1 MIRRKGREI
10 MMRNVMPNKSSYWA
24 HCRHRLRRAGH
35 IRRDWTATTSGST
48 RHRIPQLQ
56 ARPLIVLATRGRI
69 SCKVMYQVLAV
80 NQWSPG
86 RKNFTVSG
94 KLGTQIGRQT
104 NCWNIDISADLAEVI
119 SVVVYPGRN
128 VSTAVMTNPI

>member
-1 MIRRKGREI
+1 
-10 MMRNVMPNKSSYWA
+10 
-24 HCRHRLRRAGH
+24 
-35 IRRDWTATTSGST
+35 
-48 RHRIPQLQ
+48 
-56 ARPLIVLATRGRI
+56 
-69 SCKVMYQVLAV
+69 MYQVLAV